1 MIRLFWADAL
11 VKDLSG
17 PQRVST
23 GISPSGPI
31 HIGNMREILTGDLLY
46 KAIAKRELEADF
58 IYLCDDMDP
67 LRKVYPFL
75 SREYEK
81 YVGYPL
87 KNIPAPEGSG
97 KYSDYY
103 LDPFVRVMKEANIPA
118 RVIKTSDLYDS
129 GMLAQACDIAINNR
143 DKIKEIL
150 ETVSGRKIEGDFY
163 PYEPLCEKCGRI
175 NTTTVVSYSY
185 PYAEYVCKCGYHG
198 FADVRRAE
206 GKMPWRVEWPAKWFA
221 LKVTV
226 EPFGK
231 DHGAPGGSYDT
242 GKRIAREVFGI
253 DPPVPLIYERIIL
266 KGKGAMHSST
276 GLAIAA
282 SEIMEVIP
290 PDLLRYM
297 IARVNPGR
305 HIDFDPGM
313 GILALADE
321 LEKLQDAYFGN
332 RKGLDEDQ
340 TAMVEYSLVNRDRK
354 PYPVDFRHLVTLVQI
369 YRTEDEILRAV
380 RMSATSD
387 FVEADFRKEIEYAKR
402 WLERYAPDSVKFR
415 ILPVDHAVE
424 VNDNDRAILAEFM
437 KDIDAM
443 PWNSESIHNK
453 VYEIAEKFKISP
465 ESVFTLFYR
474 IFIGKDRGPRL
485 GYFLFNLGR
494 DFVEERIRN
503 VISGH

>member
-1 MIRLFWADAL
+1 MISLFWADAL

-31 HIGNMREILTGDLLY
+31 HVGNMREILTGDILF
-46 KAIAKRELEADF
+46 KAITKRGLESDF

-75 SREYEK
+75 SKDYER
-81 YVGYPL
+81 YVGQPL
-87 KNIPAPEGSG
+87 KNIPAPQGAG

-103 LDPFVRVMKEANIPA
+103 LEPFVRVMKEANIPA
-118 RVIKTSDLYDS
+118 RVIKTSDLYES

-143 DKIKEIL
+143 EKIKDIL

-175 NTTTVVSYSY
+175 STTHVISYSY
-185 PYAEYVCKCGYHG
+185 PYAEYACKCGHHG
-198 FADVRRAE
+198 FADIRKAE

-242 GKRIAREVFGI
+242 GRRIAREVFGI
-253 DPPVPLIYERIIL
+253 EPPVPLMYERIIL

-313 GILALADE
+313 GILALSDE
-321 LEKLQDAYFGN
+321 LEKLQDAYFEN
-332 RKGLDEDQ
+332 RASLDEDQ
-340 TAMVEYSLVNRDRK
+340 AAMVEYSLVNKDRK

-380 RMSATSD
+380 KKGQPSD
-387 FVEADFRKEIEYAKR
+387 FIEADFRKEIEYARR
-402 WLERYAPDSVKFR
+402 WLERYAPESVKFR
-415 ILPVDHAVE
+415 ILPVDQKIE
-424 VNDNDRAILAEFM
+424 LSDSDLAILSDFLNGIE
-437 KDIDAM
+437 DM
-443 PWNSESIHNK
+443 PWNSESIHDRI
-453 VYEIAEKFKISP
+453 YEISQKFKTNP

-474 IFIGKDRGPRL
+474 VFIGKDRGPRL
-485 GYFLFNLGR
+485 GYFLFNLGK
-494 DFVEERIRN
+494 DFVRERIRN
-503 VISGH
+503 VIRDH